1 MSERDKRENFTW
13 VEDFRREHLKK
24 SARNPG
30 LAALMSFILMGT
42 GQIYAGHIDRGIILL
57 LIHVF
62 SLFAGYNLYSGG
74 FIYEWLMSSIGPHLI
89 IVICYILSVI
99 FILTWIYNIK
109 DAYYLSIF
117 SSFRDWFE
125 VERVL
130 LPSMGVPANLLISNN
145 NNAANLLENHSS
157 EAVDDKNIV
166 LDSQEKITQSEK
178 TENEKQTEK
187 VNYSEPE
194 AEADAEVINITA
206 EKASEVKT
214 EIDDNS
220 FDDSAADLVFM
231 NSNTWKSYAS
241 LVLVIVLF
249 GLGIGYYYNK
259 EYGDTSFQLSQSFD
273 VKNIKKVSNI
283 RTAEIPAIK
292 EEPRNTA
299 EKSAVVPETVP
310 QNIPQ
315 TQPAVMPPAYFQPVI
330 TQQQVENYVDNRIR
344 QLLDLKNRVS
354 ESLHFGSN
362 NRFNSRE
369 EVPLIVSADVS
380 NTNNNPGGF
389 SESSNEDS
397 SNKVVFIQGH
407 KEAKLLNK
415 TSTGYESNNVRGGV
429 VLYEAPE
436 NDDEVE
442 LVMTDEIT
450 VGKSGSIDSSN
461 DIRSDYYQV
470 NEVAQNHVVPNVNQ
484 QTLDRLKQ
492 EEKAEKER
500 ALNKSKKEE
509 EPKGKVL
516 FERSDEDEIKTVPA
530 SVSVSN
536 EKPDVL
542 EPQIIKNK
550 SVKHHENNNNYE
562 SAELRAK
569 LEKIKEKGAQEFYE
583 GNWEAALPFYFEVLK
598 HRRNAESFEMVGI
611 IFEKMNKLK
620 DAFEAYENAY
630 TLGLD
635 TNHNVARLGIIAEKI
650 GEYEKAQKYLEKA
663 IENNPKRADII
674 LSYARCLDKQGEG
687 LAAAQVLAVLRDS
700 TNSYAIK
707 KAAEQEYQRI
717 QEAESRKK
725 QTQQAAETASEASAR

>member
-1 MSERDKRENFTW
+1 MSEKDKRDNFTW

-57 LIHVF
+57 LIHIF

-89 IVICYILSVI
+89 IIICYILSVI

-130 LPSMGVPANLLISNN
+130 LPSMGVPAGMLISNN
-145 NNAANLLENHSS
+145 NNAMNLLENNSS
-157 EAVDDKNIV
+157 VESSDNIV
-166 LDSQEKITQSEK
+166 PNKPENIKESEKIDKIEESE
-178 TENEKQTEK
+178 E
-187 VNYSEPE
+187 
-194 AEADAEVINITA
+194 EVINITA
-206 EKASEVKT
+206 EKEPETKAET
-214 EIDDNS
+214 DDNS

-241 LVLVIVLF
+241 LVFIIVLL
-249 GLGIGYYYNK
+249 GLGIGYYYNM
-259 EYGDTSFQLSQSFD
+259 EYKDTSFQLSQNFD
-273 VKNIKKVSNI
+273 AKNYKKFTEIKK
-283 RTAEIPAIK
+283 TEISPKK
-292 EEPRNTA
+292 EDSI
-299 EKSAVVPETVP
+299 SASGQSVVAFNSSS
-310 QNIPQ
+310 QNSL
-315 TQPAVMPPAYFQPVI
+315 QPQPVYVQPSVPAI

-344 QLLDLKNRVS
+344 QLLDLKSRVS
-354 ESLHFGSN
+354 ESFHFGAN
-362 NRFNSRE
+362 NKINTAE
-369 EVPLIVSADVS
+369 DVPLIVSADVS
-380 NTNNNPGGF
+380 GSNNNVLP
-389 SESSNEDS
+389 ESDNEDFNARKDV

-415 TSTGYESNNVRGGV
+415 DSNISESDKVRSGV

-436 NDDEVE
+436 NEDDVE
-442 LVMTDEIT
+442 LVMADDTKF
-450 VGKSGSIDSSN
+450 GFSDSSN
-461 DIRSDYYQV
+461 EMNPDYYQV
-470 NEVAQNHVVPNVNQ
+470 NEVAQNHEVPNVNQ
-484 QTLDRLKQ
+484 KTLDRLKE
-492 EEKAEKER
+492 EEKKEKQIVE
-500 ALNKSKKEE
+500 NKGNKGE

-516 FERSDEDEIKTVPA
+516 FERSDDEEIKSVPA
-530 SVSVSN
+530 SASN
-536 EKPDVL
+536 DKPNVL

-550 SVKHHENNNNYE
+550 TAKHHETPVNYE
-562 SAELRAK
+562 SSELRAK
-569 LEKIKEKGAQEFYE
+569 LEKIKEKGAQEFYN

-630 TLGLD
+630 SLGLD
-635 TNHNVARLGIIAEKI
+635 SNHNIARLGIIAEKI
-650 GEYEKAQKYLEKA
+650 GEYDKAQKYLEKA

-674 LSYARCLDKQGEG
+674 LSYARCLNKQGES

-700 TNSYAIK
+700 SNSYAIK
-707 KAAEQEYQRI
+707 KAAEQEYQKI
-717 QEAESRKK
+717 IEEENKSNQNKPDEITS
-725 QTQQAAETASEASAR
+725 SEASKK

>member
-1 MSERDKRENFTW
+1 MSEKDKRENFTW

-30 LAALMSFILMGT
+30 LAALMSFFLMGT

-57 LIHVF
+57 LIHIF

-89 IVICYILSVI
+89 IIICYILSVI

-130 LPSMGVPANLLISNN
+130 LPSMGVPAGLLISNN
-145 NNAANLLENHSS
+145 NAMNLLENNSS
-157 EAVDDKNIV
+157 VETSDSIVPDKPEIIKEA
-166 LDSQEKITQSEK
+166 EK
-178 TENEKQTEK
+178 TDKIEE
-187 VNYSEPE
+187 SEE
-194 AEADAEVINITA
+194 EVINITA
-206 EKASEVKT
+206 EKEPETKVET
-214 EIDDNS
+214 DNNS

-241 LVLVIVLF
+241 LVFIIILL
-249 GLGIGYYYNK
+249 GLGIGYYYNM
-259 EYGDTSFQLSQSFD
+259 EYKDTSFQLSQNFD
-273 VKNIKKVSNI
+273 AKNYKKFSEIKK
-283 RTAEIPAIK
+283 AEIPPKK
-292 EEPRNTA
+292 EDSLSTSEQSVTA
-299 EKSAVVPETVP
+299 FNPSL
-310 QNIPQ
+310 QNSLQ
-315 TQPAVMPPAYFQPVI
+315 TQPVYVQPSVPAI

-344 QLLDLKNRVS
+344 QLLDLKSRVS
-354 ESLHFGSN
+354 ESFHFGAN
-362 NRFNSRE
+362 NRFNSAE
-369 EVPLIVSADVS
+369 DVPLIVSADVS
-380 NTNNNPGGF
+380 GSNNNGLPESD
-389 SESSNEDS
+389 SEDFNARKDV

-415 TSTGYESNNVRGGV
+415 DSNLSDSDRVRSGI

-436 NDDEVE
+436 NEDDVE
-442 LVMTDEIT
+442 LVMADDS
-450 VGKSGSIDSSN
+450 KSGFADSSN
-461 DIRSDYYQV
+461 EIDSGFYQV
-470 NEVAQNHVVPNVNQ
+470 NEVAQNHEVPNVNQ
-484 QTLDRLKQ
+484 KTLDRLKE
-492 EEKAEKER
+492 EEKKEKQIVE
-500 ALNKSKKEE
+500 NKGNKGE

-516 FERSDEDEIKTVPA
+516 FERSDDEEIKSVPA
-530 SVSVSN
+530 SASN
-536 EKPDVL
+536 DKPNVL

-550 SVKHHENNNNYE
+550 TAKHHETPVNYE
-562 SAELRAK
+562 SSELRAK
-569 LEKIKEKGAQEFYE
+569 LEKIKEKGAQEFYN

-630 TLGLD
+630 SLGLD
-635 TNHNVARLGIIAEKI
+635 SNHNIARLGIIAEKI
-650 GEYEKAQKYLEKA
+650 GEYDKAQKYLEKA

-674 LSYARCLDKQGEG
+674 LSYARCLNKQGES

-700 TNSYAIK
+700 SNSYAIK
-707 KAAEQEYQRI
+707 KAAEQEYQKI
-717 QEAESRKK
+717 IEEENKSNQNKPEEITS
-725 QTQQAAETASEASAR
+725 SEASKK

>member
-1 MSERDKRENFTW
+1 MSEKDKRDNFTW

-57 LIHVF
+57 LIHIF

-89 IVICYILSVI
+89 IIICYILSVI

-130 LPSMGVPANLLISNN
+130 LPSMGVPAGMLISNN
-145 NNAANLLENHSS
+145 NNAMNLLENNSS
-157 EAVDDKNIV
+157 IESSDNIV
-166 LDSQEKITQSEK
+166 PNKPENIKESEKIDKIGESE
-178 TENEKQTEK
+178 E
-187 VNYSEPE
+187 
-194 AEADAEVINITA
+194 EVINITA
-206 EKASEVKT
+206 EKEPETKAET
-214 EIDDNS
+214 DDNS

-241 LVLVIVLF
+241 LVFIIVLL
-249 GLGIGYYYNK
+249 GLGIGYYYNM
-259 EYGDTSFQLSQSFD
+259 EYKDTSFQLSQNFD
-273 VKNIKKVSNI
+273 AKNYKKFTEIKK
-283 RTAEIPAIK
+283 TEISPNK
-292 EEPRNTA
+292 EDSI
-299 EKSAVVPETVP
+299 SASGQSVVAFNSSS
-310 QNIPQ
+310 QNNLQ
-315 TQPAVMPPAYFQPVI
+315 TQPVYVQPSVPAI

-344 QLLDLKNRVS
+344 QLLELKSRVS
-354 ESLHFGSN
+354 ESFHFGAN
-362 NRFNSRE
+362 NRFNSAE
-369 EVPLIVSADVS
+369 DVPLIVSADVS
-380 NTNNNPGGF
+380 GSNNNGLP
-389 SESSNEDS
+389 ESDNEDFNVRKDV

-415 TSTGYESNNVRGGV
+415 DSNISESDKVRSGV

-436 NDDEVE
+436 NEDDVE
-442 LVMTDEIT
+442 LVMADDTKF
-450 VGKSGSIDSSN
+450 GFADSSN
-461 DIRSDYYQV
+461 EMNSDYYQV
-470 NEVAQNHVVPNVNQ
+470 NEVAQNHEVPNVNQ
-484 QTLDRLKQ
+484 KTLDRLKE
-492 EEKAEKER
+492 EEKKEKQIVE
-500 ALNKSKKEE
+500 NKGNKDE

-516 FERSDEDEIKTVPA
+516 FERSDDEEIKSVPA
-530 SVSVSN
+530 SASN
-536 EKPDVL
+536 DKPNVL

-550 SVKHHENNNNYE
+550 TAKHHETPVNYE
-562 SAELRAK
+562 SSELRAK
-569 LEKIKEKGAQEFYE
+569 LEKIKEKGAQEFYN

-630 TLGLD
+630 SLGLD
-635 TNHNVARLGIIAEKI
+635 SNHNIARLGIIAEKI
-650 GEYEKAQKYLEKA
+650 GEYDKAQKYLEKA

-674 LSYARCLDKQGEG
+674 LSYARCLNKQGES

-700 TNSYAIK
+700 SNSYAIK
-707 KAAEQEYQRI
+707 KAAEQEYQKI
-717 QEAESRKK
+717 IEEENKSNQNKPDEMTSSESSKK
-725 QTQQAAETASEASAR
+725 

>member
-178 TENEKQTEK
+178 TENEKQAEK
-187 VNYSEPE
+187 IQYSEPE

-206 EKASEVKT
+206 EKASEIKT

-299 EKSAVVPETVP
+299 EKSAAVPETAP

-315 TQPAVMPPAYFQPVI
+315 TQPAAMPPAYFQPVI

-354 ESLHFGSN
+354 ESLHLGSN

-380 NTNNNPGGF
+380 NTNNNTGVF

-415 TSTGYESNNVRGGV
+415 TSTGYESNNVRSGV

-461 DIRSDYYQV
+461 DIKSDYYQV

-492 EEKAEKER
+492 EEKAEKEM

-530 SVSVSN
+530 SVSN
-536 EKPDVL
+536 DKPEVL

-630 TLGLD
+630 SLGLD

-707 KAAEQEYQRI
+707 KAAEQEYQKI
-717 QEAESRKK
+717 LEAESRKK
-725 QTQQAAETASEASAR
+725 QTQQAAETASEASER

>member
-1 MSERDKRENFTW
+1 MSEKDKRDNFTW

-57 LIHVF
+57 LIHIF

-89 IVICYILSVI
+89 IIICYILSVI

-130 LPSMGVPANLLISNN
+130 LPSMGVPAGMLISNN
-145 NNAANLLENHSS
+145 NNAMNLLENNSS
-157 EAVDDKNIV
+157 IESSDNIV
-166 LDSQEKITQSEK
+166 PNKPENIKESEKIDKIGESE
-178 TENEKQTEK
+178 E
-187 VNYSEPE
+187 
-194 AEADAEVINITA
+194 EVINITA
-206 EKASEVKT
+206 EKEPETKAET
-214 EIDDNS
+214 DDNS

-241 LVLVIVLF
+241 LVFIIVLL
-249 GLGIGYYYNK
+249 GLGIGYYYNM
-259 EYGDTSFQLSQSFD
+259 EYKDTSFQLSQNFD
-273 VKNIKKVSNI
+273 AKNYKKFTEIKK
-283 RTAEIPAIK
+283 TEISPNK
-292 EEPRNTA
+292 EDSI
-299 EKSAVVPETVP
+299 SASGQSVVAFNSSS
-310 QNIPQ
+310 QNNLQ
-315 TQPAVMPPAYFQPVI
+315 TQPVYVQPSVPAI

-344 QLLDLKNRVS
+344 QLLELKSRVS
-354 ESLHFGSN
+354 ESFHFGAN
-362 NRFNSRE
+362 NRFNSAE
-369 EVPLIVSADVS
+369 DVPLIVSADVFGS
-380 NTNNNPGGF
+380 NNNGLP
-389 SESSNEDS
+389 ESDNEDFNVRKDV

-415 TSTGYESNNVRGGV
+415 DSNISESDKVRSGV

-436 NDDEVE
+436 NEDDVE
-442 LVMTDEIT
+442 LVMADDTKF
-450 VGKSGSIDSSN
+450 GFADSSN
-461 DIRSDYYQV
+461 EMNSDYYQV
-470 NEVAQNHVVPNVNQ
+470 NEVAQNHEVPNVNQ
-484 QTLDRLKQ
+484 KTLDRLKE
-492 EEKAEKER
+492 EEKKEKQIVE
-500 ALNKSKKEE
+500 NKGNKDE

-516 FERSDEDEIKTVPA
+516 FERSDDEEIKSVPA
-530 SVSVSN
+530 SASN
-536 EKPDVL
+536 DKPNVL

-550 SVKHHENNNNYE
+550 TAKHHETPVNYE
-562 SAELRAK
+562 SSELRAK
-569 LEKIKEKGAQEFYE
+569 LEKIKEKGAQEFYN

-630 TLGLD
+630 SLGLD
-635 TNHNVARLGIIAEKI
+635 SNHNIARLGIIAEKI
-650 GEYEKAQKYLEKA
+650 GEYDKAQKYLEKA

-674 LSYARCLDKQGEG
+674 LSYARCLNKQGES

-700 TNSYAIK
+700 SNSYAIK
-707 KAAEQEYQRI
+707 KAAEQEYQKI
-717 QEAESRKK
+717 IEEENKSNQNKPDEMTSSESSKK
-725 QTQQAAETASEASAR
+725 